1 MPARRPAQA
10 RRIELPAVVAP
21 PEPTAEEIAQ
31 RNQAQRDRVLTGGP
45 MRRVIEAIVEAGEPM
60 EIDTGTH
67 IVTITVAEK

>member
-10 RRIELPAVVAP
+10 RRIELPIPAARA
-21 PEPTAEEIAQ
+21 EPTPEQIEE
-31 RNQAQRDRVLTGGP
+31 RNERRRDRILTGGP
-45 MRRVIEAIVEAGEPM
+45 MRQVIEAIIEASEPM

>member
-10 RRIELPAVVAP
+10 RRIELPADTAP
-21 PEPTAEEIAQ
+21 PAPTPEEIEQ
-31 RNQAQRDRVLTGGP
+31 RKEQRRNAVLSGGP
-45 MRRVIEAIVEAGEPM
+45 MRRVVEAVIEAGEPM